1 MRAALDA
8 LDDAASRLFARQAEI
23 VLVLGTERLLHGSQE
38 IGRVE
43 RLGDPGID
51 I

>member
-1 MRAALDA
+1 MRAALDVVDGCGKW
-8 LDDAASRLFARQAEI
+8 LIARQAEI

-51 I
+51 T